1 MADYCRTQ
9 RQART
14 LSLRRL
20 AALLGYRN
28 LNKGMRRLR
37 RLEQDGVAPLDLL
50 RKLVQ
55 ALDLDEALIRHLAA
69 QDEQERLCDWQA
81 WADTPVPLRLLLRL
95 APAVYAAEPVPP
107 EVTQEHAE
115 AWACTVAATRR
126 VPACLVVS
134 RRHSVW
140 IDAQGRVTGRTEAR
154 PGVSHTPYLQVGGRP
169 VLLDLNRVEPPDT
182 ASAP

>member
-1 MADYCRTQ
+1 MWSRLADYCRTQ

-37 RLEQDGVAPLDLL
+37 QLEQDGVAHPELL
-50 RKLVQ
+50 RKLIG
-55 ALDLDEALIRHLAA
+55 ALDLDETLVRHLAA
-69 QDEQERLCDWQA
+69 QDGQEQLRAWAA
-81 WADTPVPLRLLLRL
+81 WADTPVPLCLLLHL
-95 APAVYAAEPVPP
+95 APAVYVAEPVPP
-107 EVTQEHAE
+107 EVTPEQAE

-140 IDAQGRVTGRTEAR
+140 IDAQGRVTQRIEAQ
-154 PGVSHTPYLQVGGRP
+154 PGVPHAPCLQVSGRP
-169 VLLDLNRVEPPDT
+169 VLLDLN
-182 ASAP
+182 